1 MGFAKPRTENERL
14 LASVLLVFVIY
25 FGLNSLIFAF
35 YEEQNSIVVRYFM
48 SLSFL
53 GGVLAGVLFFLWS
66 KPRGGIK
73 PREIAGSPLE
83 RNLAILEHALKED
96 EVLLLRMIVNSEG
109 VTQDS
114 LRFRSGFSKSK
125 VSALLLG
132 MEKNGIVYREKLGRT
147 YKVTI
152 ADWLRKE

>member
-1 MGFAKPRTENERL
+1 MRVAKPKTENERL

-25 FGLNSLIFAF
+25 FGLNSIIFTF
-35 YEEQNSIVVRYFM
+35 YGEQNSIVVRYFM

-53 GGVLAGVLFFLWS
+53 GGMFAGVLFYFWS
-66 KPRGGIK
+66 KPRGREK
-73 PREIAGSPLE
+73 PKAAAEPPLQ

-96 EVLLLRMIVNSEG
+96 EVLLLRMIANSEG
-109 VTQDS
+109 ITQDS

-132 MEKNGIVYREKLGRT
+132 MEKNGIIYREKLGRT

>member
-1 MGFAKPRTENERL
+1 MRIAKPKTENERL

-35 YEEQNSIVVRYFM
+35 YGEQNSIVVRYFM

-66 KPRGGIK
+66 KPRGGEK
-73 PREIAGSPLE
+73 PRATAGSPLQ

-96 EVLLLRMIVNSEG
+96 EVLLLRMITNSEG
-109 VTQDS
+109 ITQDS
-114 LRFRSGFSKSK
+114 LRFRTKFSKSK

-132 MEKNGIVYREKLGRT
+132 MEKNGVIYREKLGRT

>member
-1 MGFAKPRTENERL
+1 MLVAKPKTENERL

-35 YEEQNSIVVRYFM
+35 YGKEDGIAVRYFM

-66 KPRGGIK
+66 KPKDGK
-73 PREIAGSPLE
+73 SDSALE
-83 RNLAILEHALKED
+83 RNLAILERALKDD
-96 EVLLLRMIVNSEG
+96 EVLILRMIANSEG
-109 VTQDS
+109 ITQDS
-114 LRFRSGFSKSK
+114 IRFRSGFSKSK

-147 YKVTI
+147 YKITI